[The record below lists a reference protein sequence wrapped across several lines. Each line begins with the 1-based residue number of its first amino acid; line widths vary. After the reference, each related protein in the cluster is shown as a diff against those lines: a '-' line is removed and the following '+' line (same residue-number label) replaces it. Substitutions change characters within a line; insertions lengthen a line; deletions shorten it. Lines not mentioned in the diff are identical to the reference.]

1 LFVIGTAGH
10 VDHGKT
16 TLIKALTGIDPD
28 RLQEEKERGM
38 TIDLGFAWLRL
49 PSGRE
54 VSIVDVPGHERFI
67 KNMLAGVGG
76 IDVALL
82 VVAADEGLMP
92 QTEEH
97 LAILDLLQIKAGVVV
112 ITKKDLVD
120 AEWLELVEE
129 ELRERLQSTTLREA
143 PLLAVSAVTGEGL
156 PELIATLDQLLA
168 TTPPKRD
175 LGRPRLSIDRAFT
188 VAGFGTVVT
197 GTLIDGKLSLG
208 QEVEVLRV
216 GRGQA
221 PPLRSRV
228 RGLQTH
234 KRKVETALPGTRVA
248 VNLTGVAVEQLQRGD
263 VVTTPGWLEPTLLVD
278 GRLRLL
284 ASPDTLDSGGIG
296 ASRPKPLAH
305 NSEVSFHTGAAEAE
319 ARVRLLESDALSP
332 GATGWVQVQLAA
344 PLAVAKGD
352 FFIIRS
358 PMTTLGGG
366 QIVNPHPKRHKRG
379 QARVLAALETL
390 AKGSPEE
397 IVRQTLGTAPPVEVA
412 TLIEQTHLPAD
423 QARAALGQLIA
434 SGQALALGD
443 EARSLP
449 AKALVVSA
457 AGWRELGERVT
468 AILQGYH
475 RQNPLRGG
483 MPKEELK
490 SRLALPARVCNESLA
505 RWLATGALAEE
516 GAAVRLST
524 HQARFTPEQQQRV
537 DRLLARMAQ
546 TPYTPPSRAEIEQEL
561 GASEVL
567 AALLEQGKLY
577 KVSEEIVFLRSAYEE
592 MVRRTVETIRAR
604 GQVTAAEVRDL
615 FNTSRKY
622 AIAFLEHLDEERITR
637 RVGDER
643 VLR

>member
-10 VDHGKT
+10 VDHGKS

-97 LAILDLLQIKAGVVV
+97 LAILDLLQVKSGVVA

-120 AEWLELVEE
+120 EEWLALVEE
-129 ELRERLQSTTLREA
+129 ELRERLQSTTLRQA

-156 PELIATLDQLLA
+156 PALIASLDHLLA

-175 LGRPRLSIDRAFT
+175 VGRPRLGIDRAFT

-197 GTLIDGKLSLG
+197 GTLVDGKLSLG
-208 QEVEVLRV
+208 QEVEIVRV
-216 GRGQA
+216 GREQA

-248 VNLTGVAVEQLQRGD
+248 VNLTGVAVEDLQRGD
-263 VVTTPGWLEPTLLVD
+263 VVTTPGWLETTLLVD

-284 ASPDTLDSGGIG
+284 

-319 ARVRLLESDALSP
+319 ARVRLLENETLAP

-352 FFIIRS
+352 FFIVRS
-358 PMTTLGGG
+358 PVTTLGGG
-366 QIVNPHPKRHKRG
+366 QIVDPHPRRHKRG

-397 IVRQTLGTAPPVEVA
+397 IVLQTLGTAPPMEVA
-412 TLIEQTHLPAD
+412 TLIAQTHLPGD
-423 QARAALGQLIA
+423 QGRAALGQLIA
-434 SGQALALGD
+434 SGQALILGD
-443 EARSLP
+443 EAPSSPR
-449 AKALVVSA
+449 ALVVSA
-457 AGWRELGERVT
+457 AGWRELGERVA
-468 AILQGYH
+468 AILRGYH
-475 RQNPLRGG
+475 QQYPLRGG

-490 SRLALPARVCNESLA
+490 SRLALPARVFNESLA
-505 RWLATGALAEE
+505 RWLASGVLAEE
-516 GAAVRLST
+516 GAAVRLPS

-537 DRLLARMAQ
+537 ERLLARMAAA
-546 TPYTPPSRAEIEQEL
+546 PYTPPARAEIEQEL
-561 GASEVL
+561 GAEVL

-604 GQVTAAEVRDL
+604 GRVTAAEVRDL

>member
-10 VDHGKT
+10 VDHGKS

-97 LAILDLLQIKAGVVV
+97 LAILDLLQVKAGVVA

-120 AEWLELVEE
+120 EEWLALVEE
-129 ELRERLQSTTLREA
+129 ELRERLQSTTLRQA

-156 PELIATLDQLLA
+156 PALIASLDHLLA

-175 LGRPRLSIDRAFT
+175 VGRPRLGIDRAFT

-197 GTLIDGKLSLG
+197 GTLVDGKLSLG
-208 QEVEVLRV
+208 QEVEIVRV
-216 GRGQA
+216 GREQA

-248 VNLTGVAVEQLQRGD
+248 VNLTGVAVEDLQRGD
-263 VVTTPGWLEPTLLVD
+263 VVTTPGWLETTLLVD

-284 ASPDTLDSGGIG
+284 

-319 ARVRLLESDALSP
+319 ARVRLLENETLAP

-352 FFIIRS
+352 FFIVRS
-358 PMTTLGGG
+358 PVTTLGGG
-366 QIVNPHPKRHKRG
+366 QIVDPHPRRHKRG

-397 IVRQTLGTAPPVEVA
+397 IVLQTLGTAPPMEVA
-412 TLIEQTHLPAD
+412 TLIAQTHLPGD
-423 QARAALGQLIA
+423 QGRAALGQLIA
-434 SGQALALGD
+434 SGQALILGD
-443 EARSLP
+443 EGPSSPR
-449 AKALVVSA
+449 ALVVSA
-457 AGWRELGERVT
+457 AGWRELGERVAT
-468 AILQGYH
+468 ILRAYH
-475 RQNPLRGG
+475 QQNPLRGG

-490 SRLALPARVCNESLA
+490 SRLALPARVFNESLA
-505 RWLATGALAEE
+505 RWLASSVLAEE
-516 GAAVRLST
+516 GAAVRLPS

-537 DRLLARMAQ
+537 ERLLARMAQ
-546 TPYTPPSRAEIEQEL
+546 SPYTPPARAEIEQEL
-561 GASEVL
+561 GAEVL

-604 GQVTAAEVRDL
+604 GRVTAAEVRDL

-622 AIAFLEHLDEERITR
+622 AIAFLEHLDEERLTR

>member
-10 VDHGKT
+10 VDHGKS

-97 LAILDLLQIKAGVVV
+97 LAILDLLQVKSGVVA

-120 AEWLELVEE
+120 EEWLALVEE
-129 ELRERLQSTTLREA
+129 ELRERLQSTTLRQA

-156 PELIATLDQLLA
+156 PALIASLDHLLA

-175 LGRPRLSIDRAFT
+175 VGRPRLGIDRAFT

-197 GTLIDGKLSLG
+197 GTLVDGKLSLG
-208 QEVEVLRV
+208 QEVEIVRV
-216 GRGQA
+216 GREQA

-248 VNLTGVAVEQLQRGD
+248 VNLTGVAVEDLQRGD
-263 VVTTPGWLEPTLLVD
+263 VVTTPGWLETTLLVD

-284 ASPDTLDSGGIG
+284 

-319 ARVRLLESDALSP
+319 ARVRLLEGNTLAP

-352 FFIIRS
+352 FFIVRS
-358 PMTTLGGG
+358 PVTTLGGG
-366 QIVNPHPKRHKRG
+366 QIVDPHPRRHKRG

-397 IVRQTLGTAPPVEVA
+397 IVLQTLGTAPPMEVA
-412 TLIEQTHLPAD
+412 TLIAQTHLPGD
-423 QARAALGQLIA
+423 QGRAALGQLIA
-434 SGQALALGD
+434 SGQALILGD
-443 EARSLP
+443 EGPSSPR
-449 AKALVVSA
+449 ALVVSA
-457 AGWRELGERVT
+457 AGWRELGERVAT
-468 AILQGYH
+468 ILRAYH
-475 RQNPLRGG
+475 QQNPLRGG

-490 SRLALPARVCNESLA
+490 SRLALPARVFNESLA
-505 RWLATGALAEE
+505 RWLASSVLAEE
-516 GAAVRLST
+516 GAAVRLPS

-537 DRLLARMAQ
+537 ERLLARMAQ
-546 TPYTPPSRAEIEQEL
+546 SPYTPPARAEIEQEL
-561 GASEVL
+561 GAEVL

-604 GQVTAAEVRDL
+604 GRVTAAEVRDL

>member
-10 VDHGKT
+10 VDHGKS

-97 LAILDLLQIKAGVVV
+97 LAILDLLQVQSGVVAL
-112 ITKKDLVD
+112 TKKDLVD
-120 AEWLELVEE
+120 DEWLALVEE
-129 ELRERLQSTTLREA
+129 ELRERLQSTTLRQA

-156 PELIATLDQLLA
+156 PELVATLDQLLA

-175 LGRPRLSIDRAFT
+175 VGRPRLSIDRAFT

-197 GTLIDGKLSLG
+197 GTLVDGKLALG
-208 QEVEVLRV
+208 QEVEIVRV
-216 GRGQA
+216 GREQA

-248 VNLTGVAVEQLQRGD
+248 VNLTGVAVEELQRGD
-263 VVTTPGWLEPTLLVD
+263 VVTIPGWLETTLLVD

-284 ASPDTLDSGGIG
+284 AS
-296 ASRPKPLAH
+296 RPKPLAH
-305 NSEVSFHTGAAEAE
+305 HSEVSFHTGAAEVE
-319 ARVRLLESDALSP
+319 ARVRLLENETLAP

-358 PMTTLGGG
+358 PVTTLGGG
-366 QIVNPHPKRHKRG
+366 QIVNPHPRRHKRG

-390 AKGSPEE
+390 ARGSPEE
-397 IVRQTLGTAPPVEVA
+397 IVRQALGTAPPMEVA
-412 TLIEQTHLPAD
+412 TLIAQTHLPAD
-423 QARAALGQLIA
+423 QGRAALGQLIA
-434 SGQALALGD
+434 SGQALTLGD
-443 EARSLP
+443 EAALP
-449 AKALVVSA
+449 NKALVVSA
-457 AGWRELGERVT
+457 AGWRELGERVAT
-468 AILQGYH
+468 ILRSYH
-475 RQNPLRGG
+475 QQYPLRGG

-490 SRLALPARVCNESLA
+490 SRLALPARVFNESLA
-505 RWLATGALAEE
+505 RWLASSALAEE
-516 GAAVRLST
+516 GAAVRLPS
-524 HQARFTPEQQQRV
+524 HRAQFTPEQQQRV
-537 DRLLARMAQ
+537 DRLLARMGQA
-546 TPYTPPSRAEIEQEL
+546 PYTPPSRAEMEQEL
-561 GASEVL
+561 GAEVL

-604 GQVTAAEVRDL
+604 GRVTAAEVRDL

-622 AIAFLEHLDEERITR
+622 AIAFLEHLDEERLTR

>member
-10 VDHGKT
+10 VDHGKS

-97 LAILDLLQIKAGVVV
+97 LAILDLLQVKSGVVA

-120 AEWLELVEE
+120 EEWLALVEE
-129 ELRERLQSTTLREA
+129 ELRERLQSTTLRQA

-156 PELIATLDQLLA
+156 PALIASLDHLLA

-175 LGRPRLSIDRAFT
+175 VGRPRLGIDRAFT

-197 GTLIDGKLSLG
+197 GTLVDGKLSLG
-208 QEVEVLRV
+208 QEVEIVRV
-216 GRGQA
+216 GREQA

-248 VNLTGVAVEQLQRGD
+248 VNLTGVAVEDLQRGD
-263 VVTTPGWLEPTLLVD
+263 VVTTPGWLETTLLVD

-284 ASPDTLDSGGIG
+284 

-319 ARVRLLESDALSP
+319 ARVRLLENETLAP

-352 FFIIRS
+352 FFIVRS
-358 PMTTLGGG
+358 PVTTLGGG
-366 QIVNPHPKRHKRG
+366 QIVDPHPRRHKRG

-397 IVRQTLGTAPPVEVA
+397 IVLQTLGTAPPMEVA
-412 TLIEQTHLPAD
+412 TLIAQTHLPGD
-423 QARAALGQLIA
+423 QGRAALGQLIA
-434 SGQALALGD
+434 SGQALILGD
-443 EARSLP
+443 EGPSSPR
-449 AKALVVSA
+449 ALVVSA
-457 AGWRELGERVT
+457 AGWRELGERVAT
-468 AILQGYH
+468 ILRAYH
-475 RQNPLRGG
+475 QQNPLRGG

-490 SRLALPARVCNESLA
+490 SRLALPARVFNESLA
-505 RWLATGALAEE
+505 RWLASSVLAEE
-516 GAAVRLST
+516 GAAVRLPS

-537 DRLLARMAQ
+537 ERLLARMAQ
-546 TPYTPPSRAEIEQEL
+546 SPYTPPARAEIEQEL
-561 GASEVL
+561 GAEVL

-604 GQVTAAEVRDL
+604 GRVTAAEVRDL

>member
-10 VDHGKT
+10 VDHGKS

-97 LAILDLLQIKAGVVV
+97 LAILDLLQVKSGVVA

-120 AEWLELVEE
+120 EEWLALVEE
-129 ELRERLQSTTLREA
+129 ELRERLQSTTLRQA

-156 PELIATLDQLLA
+156 PALIASLDHLLA

-175 LGRPRLSIDRAFT
+175 VGRPRLGIDRAFT

-197 GTLIDGKLSLG
+197 GTLVDGKLSLG
-208 QEVEVLRV
+208 QEVEIVRV
-216 GRGQA
+216 GREQA

-248 VNLTGVAVEQLQRGD
+248 VNLTGVAVEDLQRGD
-263 VVTTPGWLEPTLLVD
+263 VVTTPGWLETTLLVD

-284 ASPDTLDSGGIG
+284 

-319 ARVRLLESDALSP
+319 ARVRLLEGNTLAP

-352 FFIIRS
+352 FFIVRS
-358 PMTTLGGG
+358 PVTTLGGG
-366 QIVNPHPKRHKRG
+366 QIVDPHPRRHKRG

-397 IVRQTLGTAPPVEVA
+397 IVLQTLGTAPPMEVA
-412 TLIEQTHLPAD
+412 TLIAQTHLPGD
-423 QARAALGQLIA
+423 QGRAALGQLIA
-434 SGQALALGD
+434 SGQALILGD
-443 EARSLP
+443 EGPSSPR
-449 AKALVVSA
+449 ALVVSA
-457 AGWRELGERVT
+457 AGWRELGERVAT
-468 AILQGYH
+468 ILRAYH
-475 RQNPLRGG
+475 QQNPLRGG

-490 SRLALPARVCNESLA
+490 SRLALPARVFNESLA
-505 RWLATGALAEE
+505 RWLASSVLAEE
-516 GAAVRLST
+516 GAAVRLPS

-537 DRLLARMAQ
+537 ERLLARMAQ
-546 TPYTPPSRAEIEQEL
+546 SPYTPPARAEIEQEL
-561 GASEVL
+561 GAEVL

-604 GQVTAAEVRDL
+604 GRVTAAEVRDL

-622 AIAFLEHLDEERITR
+622 AIAFLEHLDEERLTR

>member
-10 VDHGKT
+10 VDHGKS

-97 LAILDLLQIKAGVVV
+97 LAILDLLQVKSGVVA

-120 AEWLELVEE
+120 EEWLALVEE
-129 ELRERLQSTTLREA
+129 ELRERLQSTTLRQA

-156 PELIATLDQLLA
+156 PALIASLDHLLA

-175 LGRPRLSIDRAFT
+175 VGRPRLGIDRAFT

-197 GTLIDGKLSLG
+197 GTLVDGKLSLG
-208 QEVEVLRV
+208 QEVEIVRV
-216 GRGQA
+216 GREQA

-248 VNLTGVAVEQLQRGD
+248 VNLTGVAVEDLQRGD
-263 VVTTPGWLEPTLLVD
+263 VVTTPGWLETTLLVD

-284 ASPDTLDSGGIG
+284 

-319 ARVRLLESDALSP
+319 ARVRLLEGNTLAP

-352 FFIIRS
+352 FFIVRS
-358 PMTTLGGG
+358 PVTTLGGG
-366 QIVNPHPKRHKRG
+366 QIVDPHPRRHKRG

-397 IVRQTLGTAPPVEVA
+397 IVLQTLGTAPPMEVA
-412 TLIEQTHLPAD
+412 TLIAQTHLPGD
-423 QARAALGQLIA
+423 QGRAALGQLIA
-434 SGQALALGD
+434 SGQALILGD
-443 EARSLP
+443 EAPSSPR
-449 AKALVVSA
+449 ALVVSA
-457 AGWRELGERVT
+457 AGWRELGERVA
-468 AILQGYH
+468 AILRGYH
-475 RQNPLRGG
+475 QQYPLRGG

-490 SRLALPARVCNESLA
+490 SRLALPARVFNESLA
-505 RWLATGALAEE
+505 RWLASGVLAEE
-516 GAAVRLST
+516 GAAVRLPS

-537 DRLLARMAQ
+537 ERLLARMAAA
-546 TPYTPPSRAEIEQEL
+546 PYTPPARAEIEQEL
-561 GASEVL
+561 GAEVL

-604 GQVTAAEVRDL
+604 GRVTAAEVRDL

-622 AIAFLEHLDEERITR
+622 AIAFLEHLDEERLTR

>member
-1 LFVIGTAGH
+1 MA
-10 VDHGKT
+10 
-16 TLIKALTGIDPD
+16 
-28 RLQEEKERGM
+28 
-38 TIDLGFAWLRL
+38 IDLGFAWLRL

-97 LAILDLLQIKAGVVV
+97 LAILDLLQVKAGVVA

-120 AEWLELVEE
+120 EEWLALVEE
-129 ELRERLQSTTLREA
+129 ELRERLQSTTLRQA

-156 PELIATLDQLLA
+156 PELIATLDRLLA

-175 LGRPRLSIDRAFT
+175 VGRPRLSIDRAFT

-197 GTLIDGKLSLG
+197 GTLVDGKLSLG
-208 QEVEVLRV
+208 QEVEIVRV
-216 GRGQA
+216 GREQA

-248 VNLTGVAVEQLQRGD
+248 VNLTGVAVDDLQRGD
-263 VVTTPGWLEPTLLVD
+263 VVTTPGWLETTRLVD

-284 ASPDTLDSGGIG
+284 P
-296 ASRPKPLAH
+296 SRPKPLAH
-305 NSEVSFHTGAAEAE
+305 HSEVSFHSGAAEAE
-319 ARVRLLESDALSP
+319 GRVRILEGNTLAP

-358 PMTTLGGG
+358 PVTTLGGG
-366 QIVNPHPKRHKRG
+366 QIVDPHPRRHKRG

-390 AKGSPEE
+390 ARGSPEE
-397 IVRQTLGTAPPVEVA
+397 IVQQTLGTAPPMEVA
-412 TLIEQTHLPAD
+412 TLIAQTHLPAD
-423 QARAALGQLIA
+423 QGRAALGQLIA
-434 SGQALALGD
+434 SGQALILGD
-443 EARSLP
+443 EAPSSPR
-449 AKALVVSA
+449 ALVVSA
-457 AGWRELGERVT
+457 AGWRELGERVAT
-468 AILQGYH
+468 ILRGYH
-475 RQNPLRGG
+475 QQYPLRGG

-490 SRLALPARVCNESLA
+490 SRLALPARVFNESLA
-505 RWLATGALAEE
+505 RWLASGVLAEE
-516 GAAVRLST
+516 GAAVRLPS

-537 DRLLARMAQ
+537 ERLLARMVAA
-546 TPYTPPSRAEIEQEL
+546 PYTPPARAEMEQEL
-561 GASEVL
+561 GADVL

-592 MVRRTVETIRAR
+592 MVRRTVETIRVR
-604 GQVTAAEVRDL
+604 GKVTAAEVRDL

-622 AIAFLEHLDEERITR
+622 AIAFLEHLDEERLTR

>member
-10 VDHGKT
+10 VDHGKS

-97 LAILDLLQIKAGVVV
+97 LAILDLLQVKAGVVA

-120 AEWLELVEE
+120 DEWLALVEE
-129 ELRERLQSTTLREA
+129 ELRDRLQSTTLRQA

-156 PELIATLDQLLA
+156 PELIATLDRLLA

-175 LGRPRLSIDRAFT
+175 VGRPRLSIDRAFT

-197 GTLIDGKLSLG
+197 GTLVDGKLSLG

-216 GRGQA
+216 GREQA

-234 KRKVETALPGTRVA
+234 KRKVEAALPGTRVA

-263 VVTTPGWLEPTLLVD
+263 VVTTPGWLETTLLVD

-284 ASPDTLDSGGIG
+284 

-319 ARVRLLESDALSP
+319 ARVRLLENETLSP

-352 FFIIRS
+352 FFIVRS
-358 PMTTLGGG
+358 PVTTLGGG
-366 QIVNPHPKRHKRG
+366 QIVNPHPRRHKRG

-397 IVRQTLGTAPPVEVA
+397 IVRQTLGTAAPMEVA

-423 QARAALGQLIA
+423 QGRAALGQLIA

-443 EARSLP
+443 EAALP
-449 AKALVVSA
+449 NKALVVSA
-457 AGWRELGERVT
+457 AGWRELGERVAT
-468 AILQGYH
+468 ILRSYH
-475 RQNPLRGG
+475 QQNPLRGG

-490 SRLALPARVCNESLA
+490 SRLALPARVFNESLA
-505 RWLATGALAEE
+505 RWLATSALAEE
-516 GAAVRLST
+516 GAAVRLPS
-524 HQARFTPEQQQRV
+524 HRAQFTPEQQQRV
-537 DRLLARMAQ
+537 DRLLARMGQA
-546 TPYTPPSRAEIEQEL
+546 PYTPPARAEMEQEL
-561 GASEVL
+561 GAEVL

-604 GQVTAAEVRDL
+604 GRVTAAEVRDL

>member
-10 VDHGKT
+10 VDHGKS

-97 LAILDLLQIKAGVVV
+97 LAILDLLQVKSGVVA

-120 AEWLELVEE
+120 EEWLALVEE
-129 ELRERLQSTTLREA
+129 ELRERLQSTTLRQA

-156 PELIATLDQLLA
+156 PALIASLDHLLA

-175 LGRPRLSIDRAFT
+175 VGRPRLGIDRAFT

-197 GTLIDGKLSLG
+197 GTLVDGKLSLG
-208 QEVEVLRV
+208 QEVEIVRV
-216 GRGQA
+216 GREQA

-248 VNLTGVAVEQLQRGD
+248 VNLTGVAVEDLQRGD
-263 VVTTPGWLEPTLLVD
+263 VVTTPGWLETTLLVD

-284 ASPDTLDSGGIG
+284 

-319 ARVRLLESDALSP
+319 ARVRLLENETLAP

-352 FFIIRS
+352 FFIVRS
-358 PMTTLGGG
+358 PVTTLGGG
-366 QIVNPHPKRHKRG
+366 QIVDPHPRRHKRG

-397 IVRQTLGTAPPVEVA
+397 IVLQTLGTAPPMEVA
-412 TLIEQTHLPAD
+412 TLIAQTHLPGD
-423 QARAALGQLIA
+423 QGRAALGQLIA
-434 SGQALALGD
+434 SGQALILGD
-443 EARSLP
+443 EGPSSPR
-449 AKALVVSA
+449 ALVVSA
-457 AGWRELGERVT
+457 AGWRELGERVAT
-468 AILQGYH
+468 ILRAYH
-475 RQNPLRGG
+475 QQNPLRGG

-490 SRLALPARVCNESLA
+490 SRLALPARVFNESLA
-505 RWLATGALAEE
+505 RWLASSVLAEE
-516 GAAVRLST
+516 GAAVRLPS

-537 DRLLARMAQ
+537 ERLLARMAQ
-546 TPYTPPSRAEIEQEL
+546 SPYTPPARAEIEQEL
-561 GASEVL
+561 GAEVL

-604 GQVTAAEVRDL
+604 GRVTAAEVRDL

-622 AIAFLEHLDEERITR
+622 AIAFLEHLDEERLTR